1 MIRKLI
7 LHQWKSYTRS
17 PERGENILGFIVMG
31 VLFLILAF
39 YAITVGYYLPSVL
52 EKLIPGESPISIFN
66 SGLFYFIAFSFLFRI
81 FIQGFPSQAVK
92 YYRALPVKR
101 KTLITALL
109 LKTITNNINI
119 VFILFLV
126 SFTIKAVIPHYT
138 FLSSMAWMFSII
150 AIELCNSF
158 FTFLLK
164 KKIFSK
170 PTLLLPVIIILIIAI
185 VLEFLSSTST
195 ARIVSHLFNSFL
207 NIPAFSV
214 LPLLV
219 LAYMYLLTFR
229 WIDKNYYPED
239 LGATKREKVKS
250 YSRYSFLENYGE
262 VGSYIALE
270 LKMIFRNKRPRAL
283 FYYSLIFFIYP
294 SFIYKQ
300 YFDEAKPVY
309 PKPHFVNAAVES
321 SKLSSNADV
330 CKITFN
336 VNSGKIPKGAYIYI
350 SGNNQ
355 KLGGNNPASVNLY
368 KNAEGNWER
377 TFIIEKG
384 KVLDYNFSL
393 GSQNIAALDSTG
405 NTLPKSYIVPWSD
418 TTINISI
425 ANWKTPS
432 SQGGSFMMIVFWTI
446 FIVSN
451 AALMYGQYL
460 FAWEGGYFDF
470 LLSQKV
476 NIEKY
481 IKAKYYI
488 MAAASFLAFAIMM
501 VYIYMSIDLLWLN
514 IAALFYSLG
523 VNSVFILL
531 LGTYNRKRMDLNTS
545 MMSQQGRDGFKQFLR
560 NIPMILPMLAIYFAL
575 TWLGLKDYMP
585 FAFGGIGLIALLFH
599 KQLMDL
605 SIKNFEKHRYKMAVG
620 FREK

>member
-17 PERGENILGFIVMG
+17 PERGENIFSFIVMG
-31 VLFLILAF
+31 LLFLILAF
-39 YAITVGYYLPSVL
+39 YAITAGYFLPSVL
-52 EKLIPGESPISIFN
+52 EKLSNGVNPVQLFN
-66 SGLFYFIAFSFLFRI
+66 SGLIYFIAFSFFFRI
-81 FIQGFPSQAVK
+81 FLQGFPSQAVK

-109 LKTITNNINI
+109 LKTITNYINI

-170 PTLLLPVIIILIIAI
+170 PTLLLPIIIILIIAI
-185 VLEFLSSTST
+185 GLEFLSSAST
-195 ARIVSHLFNSFL
+195 AQVVSHLFNSFL

-214 LPLLV
+214 LPLLL

-283 FYYSLIFFIYP
+283 FYYSLIFFVYP

-309 PKPHFVNAAVES
+309 PKPHFANAAVES

-336 VNSGKIPKGAYIYI
+336 VNSRKIPKGAYVYI
-350 SGNNQ
+350 SGNNH

-393 GSQNIAALDSTG
+393 GSQNVAALDSTG

-418 TTINISI
+418 TTININI

-432 SQGGSFMMIVFWTI
+432 SQGGSIMMIVFWTI
-446 FIVSN
+446 FIISY

-470 LLSQKV
+470 ILSQKV
-476 NIEKY
+476 NIKKY
-481 IKAKYYI
+481 IEAKYYI

-523 VNSVFILL
+523 VNSVFILF
-531 LGTYNRKRMDLNTS
+531 LGTYNRKRMDLNAS

-560 NIPMILPMLAIYFAL
+560 NIPMILLMLAIYFAL

-605 SIKNFEKHRYKMAVG
+605 SIKNFEKHRYEMAVG

>member
-1 MIRKLI
+1 MLRKLI

-17 PERGENILGFIVMG
+17 PERGENIFSFIVMG
-31 VLFLILAF
+31 FLFLILAF
-39 YAITVGYYLPSVL
+39 YAITAGYYLPTVL
-52 EKLIPGESPISIFN
+52 EKLSNGENSIHLFN
-66 SGLFYFIAFSFLFRI
+66 SGLIYFIAFSFLFRI
-81 FIQGFPSQAVK
+81 FLQGFPSQAVK

-109 LKTITNNINI
+109 LKTITNYINI

-158 FTFLLK
+158 LTFLLK

-170 PTLLLPVIIILIIAI
+170 PTLLLPIIIILIIAI
-185 VLEFLSSTST
+185 VLEFLSSAST
-195 ARIVSHLFNSFL
+195 ARVVSHLFNSFL

-239 LGATKREKVKS
+239 LSATKREKVKS

-283 FYYSLIFFIYP
+283 FYYSLIFFINP
-294 SFIYKQ
+294 LFIYKQ

-309 PKPHFVNAAVES
+309 PKPHFANAAVES
-321 SKLSSNADV
+321 PKLYSNAEV

-336 VNSGKIPKGAYIYI
+336 VTSGKIPKGAYVYI

-355 KLGGNNPASVNLY
+355 KLGGNNSASVNLY

-393 GSQNIAALDSTG
+393 GSQNVAALDSTG

-425 ANWKTPS
+425 AGWKS
-432 SQGGSFMMIVFWTI
+432 QQNQGGNFFMIVFWSI
-446 FIVSN
+446 FLISIS
-451 AALMYGQYL
+451 AIMYGQYL
-460 FAWEGGYFDF
+460 FAWEGSYFDF
-470 LLSQKV
+470 ILSSKI
-476 NIEKY
+476 NIKKY

-523 VNSVFILL
+523 VSSMLNLYMASF
-531 LGTYNRKRMDLNTS
+531 NKKRMDLHTS
-545 MMSQQGRDGFKQFLR
+545 MMSQQGRDNFKQFLR
-560 NIPMILPMLAIYFAL
+560 TIPTLLLLFSIYFTM